1 MKDEFLRDYFVKDIE
16 DAEPEHTM
24 SLFSTSKKIQERIVE
39 KQRTQM
45 AGSMNTKYSNIRIG
59 HLYE

>member
-1 MKDEFLRDYFVKDIE
+1 VKDIE